1 MLNRDLPLKYAIV
14 RGSND
19 CYITEHN
26 PLTTL
31 KLLTSAAWLKEEE
44 VNECFL

>member
-1 MLNRDLPLKYAIV
+1 MLNRDLPLKYASV

-19 CYITEHN
+19 CYNTEHN

-31 KLLTSAAWLKEEE
+31 KLLTSAGSMVKRGKSE
-44 VNECFL
+44 